1 MKNKHSIKW
10 KELSKEEQNKFT
22 MENSIEKLD
31 WYFDESYMIER
42 GGAFHKSG
50 IDNYIEKVL
59 RKEELHYEK
68 TDTFLYD
75 CLSKYSIENKSV
87 AIIGSTEPW
96 YESICLTYG
105 GIPTTVEYNKLISY
119 DKRIKTMTV
128 DEYNKNPIKFDM
140 AFSISTFEHDGLG
153 RYGDPI
159 NPNGDLEAMRNV
171 RDNMLKKDGLLFLA
185 VPVGID
191 QLVWNAHRIYG
202 EKRWPKLIDGFEI
215 IYSSDVSCWGME
227 NFEDVFTF
235 DSQGGRQPVIV
246 LKNIKN

>member
-1 MKNKHSIKW
+1 MRVRW

-22 MENSIEKLD
+22 MENSIEKID
-31 WYFDESYMIER
+31 MFRDEDVNSDLS
-42 GGAFHKSG
+42 FNKSG
-50 IDNYIEKVL
+50 IDELIEKAL
-59 RKEELHYEK
+59 KKEENYYKE

-87 AIIGSTEPW
+87 AVIGSIEPW
-96 YESICLTYG
+96 YESICLAYG

-119 DKRIKTMTV
+119 DRRIKTMTV

-140 AFSISTFEHDGLG
+140 VFSISTFEHDGLN

-159 NPNGDLEAMRNV
+159 NPNGDLEAMSNV

-185 VPVGID
+185 VPMGVDKIC
-191 QLVWNAHRIYG
+191 WNDKRIYG
-202 EKRWPKLIDGFEI
+202 EKRWPKLIDGFEV
-215 IYSSDVSCWGME
+215 IYSAGASYWEME
-227 NFEDVFTF
+227 NFEDIFKKNNE
-235 DSQGGRQPVIV
+235 GGYQPVIV